1 MEERRPYVKVPVQS
15 GERVRSTLAD
25 AGLLDNDYHI
35 VRIEDKLYLPLFT
48 GTSKDDVEET
58 IDLGDYEFGTRKFES
73 VVEGPRSLEEALADE
88 LDSEELELLPRA
100 YDLVGDIAVL
110 EIPEE
115 LKDYDELIGHAF
127 LSIYP
132 HFSTVLAKEG
142 AISGV
147 KRTRSYKVL
156 AGKKKTSTVHT
167 EYGIDIAVD
176 LSKAYFSPR
185 LLEEHRRVAEQV
197 HDDELVV
204 DMFTGVG
211 PFALHIAKRT
221 TARIVAIDINRDAIE
236 LLEKSISLNRLKGD
250 IECVATNAEEYVQS
264 HFHKDVDRVIM
275 NHPSAADDYVGVASN
290 ALKPGGI
297 LHYYDFISEP
307 EPDKKAHDK
316 IMRLIKESHRE
327 IDEILKIRRVRDSA
341 PYEYQMAVDV
351 RLI

>member
-15 GERVRSTLAD
+15 GERVRSILAD
-25 AGLLDNDYHI
+25 EGLLDNDYRI
-35 VRIEDKLYLPLFT
+35 VRIEDSLYLPLIANA
-48 GTSKDDVEET
+48 SKNDVEET
-58 IDLGDYEFGTRKFES
+58 IDLADYEFGMTKFES
-73 VVEGPRSLEEALADE
+73 IIEGPRSLEEALEDE

-115 LKDYDELIGHAF
+115 LEEYDEVIGHAF

-132 HFSTVLAKEG
+132 HFSTILAKKG

-147 KRTRSYKVL
+147 KRTRSYKFL

-167 EYGIDIAVD
+167 EYGIDMAVD

-221 TARIVAIDINRDAIE
+221 AAKIVAIDINRDAID

-250 IECVATNAEEYVQS
+250 IECVAANAEEYVQS
-264 HFHKDVDRVIM
+264 RFHKDVDRIIM
-275 NHPSAADDYVGVASN
+275 NHPSAADDYVDVASN
-290 ALKPGGI
+290 ALMPGGM
-297 LHYYDFISEP
+297 LHYYEFISEP
-307 EPDKKAHDK
+307 EPEKKAHDK
-316 IMRLIKESHRE
+316 ITRLIKESHRQV
-327 IDEILKIRRVRDSA
+327 DEILEIRRVRDSA
-341 PYEYQMAVDV
+341 PYEYQMAIEV
-351 RLI
+351 RVI